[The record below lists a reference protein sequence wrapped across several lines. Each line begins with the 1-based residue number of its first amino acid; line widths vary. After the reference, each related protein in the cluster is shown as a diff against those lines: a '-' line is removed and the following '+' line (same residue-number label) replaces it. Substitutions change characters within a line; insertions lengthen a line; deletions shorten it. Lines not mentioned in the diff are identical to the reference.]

1 MKAQIMKKI
10 APLLGLLAFFLVP
23 FTGAQVTGAQ
33 AQETTAPQA
42 TTQDATTQDATE
54 PDATTQPTPLIERTG
69 DWAYICP
76 DDQSTQ
82 DCFVAFRVFE
92 TETQQPL
99 MEVAFGRVK
108 TATGNEEIQGR
119 ITLLDG
125 VMLKPGVTMTLE
137 GGLARTAGFD
147 ICGRGSCL
155 ASFTLDQELLAGMK
169 NQNSGTVT
177 FVIPDGQRREFPLS
191 LNGFTAVMKKAFGV

>member
-1 MKAQIMKKI
+1 MHRWGHVMKTQVMKKI
-10 APLLGLLAFFLVP
+10 APLFGLLASLLVL
-23 FTGAQVTGAQ
+23 FTGAQ
-33 AQETTAPQA
+33 AQDTPAPQA
-42 TTQDATTQDATE
+42 TTQGATG
-54 PDATTQPTPLIERTG
+54 PDTAAQPTPLIERTG

-99 MEVAFGRVK
+99 MEIAFGRIK
-108 TATGNEEIQGR
+108 NAAGNEEIQGR

-125 VMLKPGVTMTLE
+125 ILLKPGATITLE

-169 NQNSGTVT
+169 SQNNGTVT
-177 FVIPDGQRREFPLS
+177 FVIPDGQQRQFPLS
-191 LNGFTAVMKKAFGV
+191 LKGFTAVMKKAFGV

>member
-1 MKAQIMKKI
+1 MKEQVMKKNV
-10 APLLGLLAFFLVP
+10 PLLGLLAFLLVTLTDAP
-23 FTGAQVTGAQ
+23 FKGAQ
-33 AQETTAPQA
+33 AQEATAPQGTTNPEA
-42 TTQDATTQDATE
+42 TAQS
-54 PDATTQPTPLIERTG
+54 TPLIERMG

-76 DDQSTQ
+76 DDQNPQ

-99 MEVAFGRVK
+99 MEVAFGRIK
-108 TATGNEEIQGR
+108 TAAGNEEIQGR

-125 VMLKPGVTMTLE
+125 ILLKPGVTMTLE
-137 GGLARTAGFD
+137 GGLARTASFD

-169 NQNSGTVT
+169 SQNSGTVT
-177 FVIPDGQRREFPLS
+177 FVIPDGQQREFPLS
-191 LNGFTAVMKKAFGV
+191 LKGFTAVMKKAFGV